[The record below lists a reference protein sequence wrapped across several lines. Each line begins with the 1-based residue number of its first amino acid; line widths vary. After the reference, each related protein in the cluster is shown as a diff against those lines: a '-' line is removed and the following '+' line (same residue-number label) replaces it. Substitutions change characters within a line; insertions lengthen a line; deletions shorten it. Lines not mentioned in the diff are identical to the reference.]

1 MDYKKIFILD
11 TSGEK
16 KEIESMQS
24 FVIVGANGSGKSHL
38 GAWIE
43 KNNNN
48 VLRISAQRALSIPDV
63 INIKDRESSWNRIYF
78 GHETNLNRNIKWNHG
93 KETSTLV
100 YDYESVL
107 SMLFSED
114 YSQLREHNKASAQK
128 GIIQYKETIT
138 DIVEGIW
145 KKVMPQRQFVLDKF
159 VVKAKL
165 GEELYKGG
173 EMSDGERVCLYL
185 MTQCLLA
192 PDNYIIVIDEP
203 ELHLHLSIMKRLWDE
218 IENHCPNKTFVYIT
232 HNLQFA
238 SSRTTATKF
247 WVKSFDGHNKWD
259 LSVIENDDGIPEEL
273 LLEILGTRSPV
284 LFVEGEESSKDIA
297 LYKEVFDNYHVVACQ
312 NCQKVIELTK
322 AFNNENV
329 RTLHSYDVR
338 GIIDHDFLS
347 EEEIE
352 GYNRQNIYPIDVSE
366 VENLF
371 LIEPLVKFAAN
382 QIGQNPDETFNKV
395 SDFLFNKLKE
405 DKLTVINS
413 IWVKEIRHIL
423 RGFSSGGH
431 NPEEI
436 KYDVN
441 NILSTID
448 VGKFYSQAETN
459 ISNIISQRDYKA
471 LIKLYNNKGLC
482 GQVGSMIG
490 FRKPYPQIILDLLK
504 GEKRQEIITAVKEY
518 LPKI

>member
-1 MDYKKIFILD
+1 MDSKKIFIPD
-11 TSGEK
+11 ASGERR
-16 KEIESMQS
+16 EIESAQS
-24 FVIVGANGSGKSHL
+24 FVIVGANGCGKSHL

-43 KNNNN
+43 KYNNN

-63 INIKDRESSWNRIYF
+63 INIKDRDASWNRIYY
-78 GHETNLNRNIKWNHG
+78 GHETTQNKNIKWNHG

-114 YSQLREHNKASAQK
+114 YSQLREHNKASAQT
-128 GIIQYKETIT
+128 GIIKYKKTIT
-138 DIVEGIW
+138 DIVEDIW
-145 KKVMPQRQFVLDKF
+145 KKVMPQRQLVLDKF

-232 HNLQFA
+232 HNLKFA
-238 SSRTTATKF
+238 TSRVTASKI

-259 LSVIENDDGIPEEL
+259 LSIIDNDDAIPEEL

-284 LFVEGEESSKDIA
+284 LFVEGEKSSYDIA
-297 LYKEVFDNYHVVACQ
+297 LYKEVFENYHVIACH

-322 AFNNENV
+322 AFNNEKV
-329 RTLHSYDVR
+329 KALHSYDVK
-338 GIIDHDFLS
+338 GLIDHDFLS
-347 EEEIE
+347 EEEIKSYQRE
-352 GYNRQNIYPIDVSE
+352 NIYTIEVSE

-371 LIEPLVKFAAN
+371 LVEPLVKFAAK

-395 SDFLFNKLKE
+395 SDFLF
-405 DKLTVINS
+405 DKLEKDKLIVINS
-413 IWVKEIRHIL
+413 ICVKEIRHIL
-423 RGFSSGGH
+423 KGFSSEGL
-431 NPEEI
+431 NNEEI
-436 KYDVN
+436 KHDLN
-441 NILSTID
+441 NILSNID
-448 VGKFYSQAETN
+448 VEKIYGQVEIN
-459 ISNIISQRDYKA
+459 ISNIISQRDYKS

-482 GQVGSMIG
+482 GQVGGMIG

-504 GEKRQEIITAVKEY
+504 GENRQKIIAALKEY
-518 LPKI
+518 IPSF